1 MPRTIV
7 VKLGTNLVTDAAGRP
22 DMAVLSDVARQTKSL
37 WSEGRHVAIVSS
49 GAVGAGLAALGIAR
63 RPRDLATLQAAAAV
77 GQPLLMT
84 AWAAAMR
91 EVGLG
96 VGQVLLT
103 REDADDRGRFLNVRS
118 TVAALWKAGAVPIL
132 NENDS
137 VSTTELARGGSVGAD
152 SFGDNDQL
160 SAAVASALSAEL
172 LVLLSTV
179 PGLLDGDGQVVPR
192 VSRLAEVE
200 SLVRRDTSAG
210 GTGGMASKL
219 AAAALTMAAGET
231 MVLAGGRDGDALLKA
246 ARGEP
251 GGTRFEPSATGRLVG
266 RLRWIAT
273 ARPLGTLHLDAG
285 AARALRETNASLLPA
300 GVTGVDGDF
309 ERGDVVCLLD
319 PDGRP
324 VAKGLASHDAA
335 VARRIAGL
343 RSRDLPAL
351 LGDPCREELVH
362 RDNLVLA

>member
-22 DMAVLSDVARQTKSL
+22 DAAVLSDVARQAEIL
-37 WSEGRHVAIVSS
+37 WSEGRRLAIVSS

-63 RPRDLATLQAAAAV
+63 RPRDLADLQAAAAV
-77 GQPLLMT
+77 GQPALMT
-84 AWAAAMR
+84 AWASAMAT
-91 EVGLG
+91 VGLR

-118 TVAALWKAGAVPIL
+118 TVAALWRAGAVPIL

-137 VSTTELARGGSVGAD
+137 VSTAELARGGSIGAD

-179 PGLLDGDGQVVPR
+179 PGLLDADGRVVPR
-192 VSRLAEVE
+192 VTGLADVA
-200 SLVRRDTSAG
+200 SLVRPDTSAG

-219 AAAALTMAAGET
+219 AAARLTMAAGEP
-231 MVLAGGRDGDALLKA
+231 MVLAGGRDPDALLRA
-246 ARGEP
+246 VRGEP
-251 GGTRFEPSATGRLVG
+251 GGTRFEPMAAGRLTG

-273 ARPLGTLHLDAG
+273 ARPCGTLHLDAG
-285 AARALRETNASLLPA
+285 AARAVRDTSASLLPA
-300 GVTGVDGDF
+300 GVVGVDGAF
-309 ERGDVVCLLD
+309 VRGDVVRLLD
-319 PDGRP
+319 PTGREI
-324 VAKGLASHDAA
+324 AKGLTSHDAA
-335 VARRIAGL
+335 VARQMLGR

-351 LGDPCREELVH
+351 LGESFREELVH
-362 RDNLVLA
+362 RDNLVLG